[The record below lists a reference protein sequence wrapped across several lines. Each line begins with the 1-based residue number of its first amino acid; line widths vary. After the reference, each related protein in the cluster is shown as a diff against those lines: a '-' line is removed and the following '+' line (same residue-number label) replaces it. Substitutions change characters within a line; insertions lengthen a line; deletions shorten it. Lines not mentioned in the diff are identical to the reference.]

1 MWAFLIYDNL
11 KPEINKNNFSIME
24 EENKIQDGEIVPDS
38 SEEISEREKEK
49 KRKRSL
55 YVEMALFF
63 ILGILV
69 GVTLKTEADKKITI
83 GFDDYQMNIKKQDYN
98 INKIEADLIK
108 KSSEESAQNQ
118 GEELQNENQGGGEG
132 AGMPQNQAENENPS
146 PVSNEQ

>member
-69 GVTLKTEADKKITI
+69 GITLKTEADKKITI

-118 GEELQNENQGGGEG
+118 SEELQNENQGGGEG
-132 AGMPQNQAENENPS
+132 AGTPQNQAENENPS

>member
-1 MWAFLIYDNL
+1 LWAFLIYDNL

-69 GVTLKTEADKKITI
+69 GITLKTEADKKITI

-118 GEELQNENQGGGEG
+118 SEELQNENQGGGEG
-132 AGMPQNQAENENPS
+132 AGTPQNQAENENPS

>member
-1 MWAFLIYDNL
+1 
-11 KPEINKNNFSIME
+11 ME
-24 EENKIQDGEIVPDS
+24 EENKIQDGEIVSDS
-38 SEEISEREKEK
+38 NEEISEREKEK

-63 ILGILV
+63 VLGILV

-118 GEELQNENQGGGEG
+118 SEELQNENQDGEG
-132 AGMPQNQAENENPS
+132 AGMPQSQAENENPA
-146 PVSNEQ
+146 PISNEQ

>member
-1 MWAFLIYDNL
+1 
-11 KPEINKNNFSIME
+11 ME

>member
-1 MWAFLIYDNL
+1 
-11 KPEINKNNFSIME
+11 ME

-63 ILGILV
+63 VLGILV

-118 GEELQNENQGGGEG
+118 SEELQNENQDGGEG
-132 AGMPQNQAENENPS
+132 AGTPQSQAENENPA
-146 PVSNEQ
+146 PISNEQ

>member
-1 MWAFLIYDNL
+1 
-11 KPEINKNNFSIME
+11 ME

-69 GVTLKTEADKKITI
+69 GITLKTEADKKITI

-118 GEELQNENQGGGEG
+118 SEELQNENQGGGEG
-132 AGMPQNQAENENPS
+132 AGTPQNQAENENPS